1 MIMNTNNTHQFVKWF
16 RDSSPYINAHRGKTF
31 VMGVAGSAIGS
42 KEFTSFVHDIA
53 LLTSIGIRI
62 VLVYGIRQQIDQR
75 LHKFE
80 VKPRYKDGLRITDEQ
95 ALQHV
100 KDVASYARVEI
111 EALLSMGVSN
121 SPMEGLRIRVV
132 GGNFI
137 TARPY
142 GIHDGIDFLN
152 TGVVRRV
159 DSEAIESH
167 LQNNDVVLL
176 SPLGYSPTG
185 EIFNMSYSEI
195 AARVAVDIGA
205 DKLLFLHDDL
215 QLYGDGTEKIRELT
229 ATEAENYCEKM
240 TSLPAEIKECLQK
253 ATSAC
258 KQGVKR
264 SHLLDLRVDGALL
277 QELFSIDGVGTLIT
291 EEGYE
296 NIRQAKIDDIPGM
309 LELIQPLEEQGV
321 LVKRSR
327 EHLELEI
334 EHFFLIE
341 RDGVTIGCGGL
352 YPYADYAEV
361 ACLAIANDYSDQG
374 KASKLLAWIEKFAQ
388 QKNIKKLFVLTTHT
402 AHWFQE
408 RGFETVDIEEL
419 PLEKQ
424 KLYNFK
430 RNSKAFLKEI

>member
-1 MIMNTNNTHQFVKWF
+1 ML
-16 RDSSPYINAHRGKTF
+16 
-31 VMGVAGSAIGS
+31 GVAGSAIGS
-42 KEFTSFVHDIA
+42 KEFTSLVHDIA

-75 LHKFE
+75 LQKFDIE
-80 VKPRYKDGLRITDEQ
+80 PQYKDGLRITDEQ

-100 KDVASYARVEI
+100 KDVSSCARVEI

-142 GIHDGIDFLN
+142 GIHDGVDFLN

-185 EIFNMSYSEI
+185 EIFNMSYGEI

-205 DKLLFLHDDL
+205 DKLIFLHDDL
-215 QLYGDGTEKIRELT
+215 QLYGEGAKKIRELT
-229 ATEAENYCEKM
+229 ATEAESYSAKM
-240 TSLPAEIKECLQK
+240 TSLPAEIKSCLRK
-253 ATSAC
+253 ATAAC

-264 SHLLDLRVDGALL
+264 SHLLDLRIDGALL
-277 QELFSIDGVGTLIT
+277 QELFTIDGVGTLIT

-361 ACLAIANDYSDQG
+361 ACLAIASDYSDQG
-374 KASKLLAWIEKFAQ
+374 KASKLLAWIEKYAQ
-388 QKNIKKLFVLTTHT
+388 QKQIKKLFVLTTHT

-408 RGFETVDIEEL
+408 RGFVAVDIEQL

-430 RNSKAFLKEI
+430 RNSRTFLKDLT